1 MNWKAIFTIAEKDI
15 REASGNRAVWVPM
28 IVVPAIFIVVMP
40 LALIISA
47 IAAPQATSS
56 ALNDPDLAAFLQR
69 MPAFMAR
76 PLAAMNGLQGM
87 IWLMLGYFF
96 APFFLIIPL
105 MFATVIAAE
114 SFAGERERKTIEAL
128 LYTPVSDTE
137 LFLGKVAAAGLPAVG
152 ISWVCFLVYT
162 LVVNAAAYPIMG
174 RLWFPLPTWYPLIF
188 WVSPALSLL
197 GISATVLI
205 SSRNPTFMGAYQ
217 TSASLVLLV
226 VALLVGQATGVL
238 YLSVGVGLALG
249 LVIWLIGAGLTVV
262 AVRTFNRASLL
273 AGIQ

>member
-28 IVVPAIFIVVMP
+28 IVVPAIFIVIMP
-40 LALIISA
+40 LALIIGA

-56 ALNDPDLAAFLQR
+56 ALNDPDLATFLQR
-69 MPAFMAR
+69 MPAFMAE
-76 PLAAMNGLQGM
+76 PLARMSGLQGM

-128 LYTPVSDTE
+128 LYTPASDAE
-137 LFLGKVAAAGLPAVG
+137 LFLGKVLAAGLPAVG
-152 ISWVCFLVYT
+152 ISWACFLVYT
-162 LVVNAAAYPIMG
+162 LVVNIAAYPIMG
-174 RLWFPLPTWYPLIF
+174 GIWFPLPTWYALIF

-217 TSASLVLLV
+217 SSASLVLLV

-238 YLSVGVGLALG
+238 YLSVEVGLALG
-249 LVIWLIGAGLTVV
+249 LVIWLVAAGLTVV

-273 AGIQ
+273 ASVQ